1 MEDII
6 LLETMASRKDN
17 DVFRLM
23 FPMGEFDMVVF
34 NEEEVWCEIY
44 EIKHSDKVHLHQYRH
59 LSDDDKCKQ
68 VEHRYGTIK
77 GKNVIYRG
85 KEDIVDGIKYINVEN
100 YLKQL

>member
-1 MEDII
+1 
-6 LLETMASRKDN
+6 MAPRKDN

-23 FPMGEFDMVVF
+23 FPIGEFDMVVS
-34 NEEEVWCEIY
+34 NEEEGWCEIY
-44 EIKHSDKVHLHQYRH
+44 EIKHSDKVHPHQYRH
-59 LSDDDKCKQ
+59 LNDDDKCKQ

-77 GKNVIYRG
+77 GKYVIYRG